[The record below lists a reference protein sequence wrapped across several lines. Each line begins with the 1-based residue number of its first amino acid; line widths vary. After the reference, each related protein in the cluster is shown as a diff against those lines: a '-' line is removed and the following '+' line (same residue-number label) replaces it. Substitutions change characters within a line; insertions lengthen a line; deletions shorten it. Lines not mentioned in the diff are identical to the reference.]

1 MSDRETPPWLQPV
14 PEEEG
19 NEGLFGGKL
28 VFVVGGAAALLVILF
43 IVAVYMFGTSEQA
56 QTGPRIITASN
67 DPIKERPDDQGGMN
81 IPHQDKQVFEQGA
94 GNPERATAQL
104 GSQPEQ
110 PVDELPEYTPN
121 IDERAVDQVTLDAQK
136 ALNNVL
142 DSTEGAASNVAS
154 NVTIANERRIET
166 PTPKSTEPKATEPVK
181 TEPVKREVSVET
193 PAVNVAQGDFVIQLG
208 AYGTRARAERAWP
221 GLKQKYRP
229 QLGDLSPIYEP
240 VQSGGRTL
248 YRLRA
253 GWMQTRADSDKL
265 CLALKAKG
273 QACIVVKP

>member
-19 NEGLFGGKL
+19 SDGLFGGKL
-28 VFVVGGAAALLVILF
+28 VFVFAGVAAILVVVF
-43 IVAVYMFGTSEQA
+43 IAAIYVFGTSDQA
-56 QTGPRIITASN
+56 QNGPRIITASG
-67 DPIKERPDDQGGMN
+67 DPIKERPSDQGGMN

-94 GNPERATAQL
+94 GNPNTSAAQL
-104 GSQPEQ
+104 GEQPEQ
-110 PVDELPEYTPN
+110 PVEELPKLATN
-121 IDERAVDQVTLDAQK
+121 IDEGEVDQVTTDAQK
-136 ALNNVL
+136 ALNDVL
-142 DSTEGAASNVAS
+142 ADVEDGNDQASS
-154 NVTIANERRIET
+154 
-166 PTPKSTEPKATEPVK
+166 EPVATQSAPEK
-181 TEPVKREVSVET
+181 VET
-193 PAVNVAQGDFVIQLG
+193 AKVEVPKITLPKTVTEKAKVEAQKGEFVIQLG

-221 GLKQKYRP
+221 GLRQKYRP

-253 GWMQTRADSDKL
+253 GWLATRADSDKL

>member
-19 NEGLFGGKL
+19 SEGLFGGKL
-28 VFVVGGAAALLVILF
+28 VFVVAGAASLLVVLF
-43 IVAVYMFGTSEQA
+43 IAAIYVFGTSDQA
-56 QTGPRIITASN
+56 TNGPKIITASA
-67 DPIKERPDDQGGMN
+67 DPIKERPQDQGGMN

-94 GNPERATAQL
+94 GNPNNTNAQL
-104 GSQPEQ
+104 GEQPEQ
-110 PVDELPEYTPN
+110 PMDELPQSSVEVSGITEGQVTTDAQQALNDVLADVQDTTTKDNPV
-121 IDERAVDQVTLDAQK
+121 RAVQSNTTAQSTVTAPEP
-136 ALNNVL
+136 A
-142 DSTEGAASNVAS
+142 
-154 NVTIANERRIET
+154 
-166 PTPKSTEPKATEPVK
+166 TPKPTIPKITLPK
-181 TEPVKREVSVET
+181 SVTNEA
-193 PAVNVAQGDFVIQLG
+193 AVAKAGEFVIQLG

-221 GLKQKYRP
+221 GLRQKYRP

-253 GWMQTRADSDKL
+253 GWVATRADSDKL